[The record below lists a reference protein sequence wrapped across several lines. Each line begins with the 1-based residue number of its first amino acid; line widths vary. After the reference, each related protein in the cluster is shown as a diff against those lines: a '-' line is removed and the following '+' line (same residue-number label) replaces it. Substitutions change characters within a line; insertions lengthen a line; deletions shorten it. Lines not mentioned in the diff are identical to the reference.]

1 MVDYFYK
8 KLTPRLGYGNVLLQY
23 QDTGEHSP
31 PLFYQALLGN
41 YLLLAFIK
49 KPDEAGAT
57 NRDGECLV

>member
-31 PLFYQALLGN
+31 PLF
-41 YLLLAFIK
+41 F
-49 KPDEAGAT
+49 
-57 NRDGECLV
+57 

>member
-31 PLFYQALLGN
+31 PLFFNNVFPLQIHLS
-41 YLLLAFIK
+41 
-49 KPDEAGAT
+49 
-57 NRDGECLV
+57 

>member
-31 PLFYQALLGN
+31 PLFLIMSFLSRFI
-41 YLLLAFIK
+41 YL
-49 KPDEAGAT
+49 
-57 NRDGECLV
+57 ECTREE

>member
-49 KPDEAGAT
+49 KPDEVGAT
-57 NRDGECLV
+57 AGDGECLV